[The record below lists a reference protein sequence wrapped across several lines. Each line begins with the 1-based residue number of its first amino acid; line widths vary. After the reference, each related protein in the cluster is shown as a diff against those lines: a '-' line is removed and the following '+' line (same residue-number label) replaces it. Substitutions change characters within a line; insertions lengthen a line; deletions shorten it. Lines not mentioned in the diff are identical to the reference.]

1 MCLGIPMRIVESLGL
16 AAIAERSDGTREQI
30 DLSLVG
36 PQPAGCHVLVF
47 LGAARETLD
56 PARAAEI
63 ERAIDA
69 LGRVMTGGEIGDAFA
84 DLEGREPPLPP
95 HLAAALAEG
104 RKTG

>member
-1 MCLGIPMRIVESLGL
+1 MCLGIPMRIVESRGL
-16 AAIAERSDGTREQI
+16 VALAERGDGSRERI

-36 PQPAGCHVLVF
+36 PQPVGRHVLVF

-63 ERAIDA
+63 ERALEA
-69 LGRVMTGGEIGDAFA
+69 LGRVMTGGGIGDAFA